1 MIFGQGHIET
11 FDGMHQRMCGHGDFL
26 LMNTTLPDSS
36 VVTVQ
41 GRFYENVFP
50 EVVGK
55 LSIIFALITKIKVY
69 I

>member
-1 MIFGQGHIET
+1 MLFGQGHIET

-26 LMNTTLPDSS
+26 LMKTTLPDTS

-50 EVVGK
+50 KIVGN
-55 LSIIFALITKIKVY
+55 Y
-69 I
+69 